1 MFVTI
6 GVWDFSPEIKVRLLL
21 RQLKIDVLSVLEV
34 TDKLEFVSGAC
45 ARAMRHTVPLSYRLQ
60 AVFHA
65 QRQLRFHT
73 PEWAYLHTRFACNS
87 LSRAAATSYRC
98 ISSGT
103 TNGHLTINF
112 RSLGKCF

>member
-1 MFVTI
+1 H
-6 GVWDFSPEIKVRLLL
+6 R
-21 RQLKIDVLSVLEV
+21 R
-34 TDKLEFVSGAC
+34 
-45 ARAMRHTVPLSYRLQ
+45 Q

-103 TNGHLTINF
+103 TNGHRTINF
-112 RSLGKCF
+112 RSLKKCF